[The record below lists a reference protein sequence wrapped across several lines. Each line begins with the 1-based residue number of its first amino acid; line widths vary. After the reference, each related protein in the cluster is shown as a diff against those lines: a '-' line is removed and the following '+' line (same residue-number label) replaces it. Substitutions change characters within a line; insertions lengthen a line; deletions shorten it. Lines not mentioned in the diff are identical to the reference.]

1 MNSLKYS
8 RFPVPPKNIKKILM
22 IYTKKIVKNIVLAL
36 SSALP
41 FALHSAENSE
51 YNMPIGVT
59 EVSQSIFGLHMLI
72 FWICVV
78 IGVIVFGIMFW
89 SMWKY
94 RKSKGAVAA
103 DFDDNFWLEIG
114 WTVAATAVLIW
125 MAVPSTQVMVQA
137 YDDAEGEI
145 NILVTGH
152 QWKWHY
158 EYMEDE
164 VSFFSNLS
172 TSQEQID
179 NKVPKGEF
187 YLSEVDEPLV
197 IPTNTRVRFLITGN
211 DVIHSWW
218 VPDFAVKQDAIPGF
232 INTAWTNVPKP
243 GIYRGA
249 CTELCGIKHAFMPVV
264 VRAVEREAYDAF
276 IAEKVA
282 LAEAE
287 RMLTSKEWTKEEL
300 MERGESFYAV
310 NCVACHQA
318 NGKGIPPVFPA
329 LEGSEV
335 ALNDS
340 DKHIEILMEG
350 IQGSAMAAF
359 GDSYSEVD
367 IASVITYTRQAW
379 SNGENGDGV
388 IVTPKDIVEYKKRID
403 L

>member
-1 MNSLKYS
+1 MTYIRKL
-8 RFPVPPKNIKKILM
+8 V
-22 IYTKKIVKNIVLAL
+22 TKLAL
-36 SSALP
+36 VTYSAIPL
-41 FALHSAENSE
+41 AVYSAENSD
-51 YNMPIGVT
+51 YNMPVGVT

-78 IGVIVFGIMFW
+78 IGVIVFSIMFW

-103 DFDDNFWLEIG
+103 DFDDHFWLEIG
-114 WTVAATAVLIW
+114 WTVAATAVLVW

-197 IPTNTRVRFLITGN
+197 IPINTRVRFLITGN

-232 INTAWTNVPKP
+232 INTAWTNVPEP

-287 RMLTSKEWTKEEL
+287 KMLTSKEWTKEEL
-300 MERGESFYAV
+300 MERGEKFYV
-310 NCVACHQA
+310 TNCVACHQA

-340 DKHIEILMEG
+340 EKHIEILMEG

-379 SNGENGDGV
+379 SNGEDGDGV